1 MIGRA
6 AWRAVAAGCGAGLF
20 LTATMLLVRFWL
32 GTLTFPERIADGV
45 LLLIP
50 QQLFSLT
57 LDRFGFAAKP
67 LLFVGIVAAQ
77 VAFAGIGG
85 FLYWTLAVL
94 LAGRLDLTHPVAG
107 GASGA
112 LLGVAIDF
120 ALLPALGIV
129 APTAA
134 RGGVALAPALAQAGL
149 PGLAY
154 GLALVVLLRL
164 ATPPR
169 ARRAAVGEAFVVERA
184 EVARRAA
191 IALLLSSGGALVTA
205 LALRRLLGGAPAAA
219 PRANVPL
226 PAATDTGSLPTALAA
241 SAPPATAPT
250 STTAPLAATAPVTVT
265 ASSSP
270 AAGAIGGALPGV
282 TPSMVATA
290 TPPAPT
296 PTVPATPPI
305 AVSGPAIPA
314 AVAPALTPTAQF
326 YLISKNLVDPAL
338 VGNLWELTIG
348 GLVNQPRT
356 MRRDEF
362 LLLPPVKFAATLEC
376 ISNEPGGDLIGTATW
391 AGVPLRTLLTG
402 VGIRPEATHVVFTC
416 ADDYVERLTLA
427 QALDPATVLVHT
439 MNDAPLTQKHGF
451 PVRLIAAGRYGMKN
465 PKWVVR
471 LDLIAGS
478 IPSYW
483 SQRGWNP
490 DAPVQVFTR
499 IDAPQGAVPVGPVTV
514 GGVTY
519 AGDRGISRVE
529 ISADDGATWLP
540 AELEAPLSATTWV
553 RWVARWTPSAPG
565 TYTLSAR
572 AFEADGTPQVAQ
584 TTMLNPGGST
594 GYGRRTVIV
603 TP

>member
-6 AWRAVAAGCGAGLF
+6 AWRAVAVGCGAGLF
-20 LTATMLLVRFWL
+20 LTATMLLVRLWL
-32 GTLTFPERIADGV
+32 GTATFPERIADGV

-77 VAFAGIGG
+77 VIVAGIGG
-85 FLYWTLAVL
+85 FLYWTLAVF
-94 LAGRLDLTHPVAG
+94 LAGRFDLTHPLAG
-107 GASGA
+107 GALGI
-112 LLGVAIDF
+112 LLGLAIDF

-134 RGGVALAPALAQAGL
+134 RGDVPLPAALAQAGL
-149 PGLAY
+149 PSLTY

-169 ARRAAVGEAFVVERA
+169 ARRAASGGAFVVERGA
-184 EVARRAA
+184 VARRAA
-191 IALLLSSGGALVTA
+191 LALLLSGGGALVTA
-205 LALRRLLGGAPAAA
+205 LALRRLIDGPPAAATATPSAPPTIAAGDLPTPVPTAPAASTVEIAPAPATASPPATAGALGGAPPIAT
-219 PRANVPL
+219 
-226 PAATDTGSLPTALAA
+226 PAATVS
-241 SAPPATAPT
+241 
-250 STTAPLAATAPVTVT
+250 
-265 ASSSP
+265 
-270 AAGAIGGALPGV
+270 
-282 TPSMVATA
+282 A
-290 TPPAPT
+290 TPTLVA
-296 PTVPATPPI
+296 
-305 AVSGPAIPA
+305 SGPIIPA
-314 AVAPALTPTAQF
+314 AVAPALTPTARF

-348 GLVNQPRT
+348 GLVNEPRT

-362 LLLPPVKFAATLEC
+362 LTIPPVTFAATLEC

-391 AGVPLRTLLTG
+391 AGVPLRTLLVG
-402 VGIRPEATHVVFTC
+402 VGIRPEATHVVFGC

-471 LDLIAGS
+471 IDLIAGA

-490 DAPVQVFTR
+490 DAPVQAFTR
-499 IDAPQGAVPVGPVTV
+499 IDAPATAVGARGATPV
-514 GGVTY
+514 GGVAY

-529 ISADDGATWLP
+529 ISADNGATWLP
-540 AELEAPLSATTWV
+540 AELEAPLSPTTWV
-553 RWVARWTPSAPG
+553 RWMAPWTPPAPG

-572 AFEADGTPQVAQ
+572 AFEADGTPQTAE
-584 TTMLNPGGST
+584 TTTLNPRGST

-603 TP
+603 TL

>member
-6 AWRAVAAGCGAGLF
+6 IWRATAAGCGAGLF
-20 LTATMLLVRFWL
+20 LTATMLLVRLWL

-45 LLLIP
+45 LLLLP

-67 LLFVGIVAAQ
+67 LLFIGIVMAQ
-77 VAFAGIGG
+77 IVFAGIGG
-85 FLYWTLAVL
+85 FLYWVLAVF
-94 LAGRLDLTHPVAG
+94 LAGRIDLTHPLAG
-107 GASGA
+107 GVSGA

-134 RGGVALAPALAQAGL
+134 RGGVALPAALAQAGL

-169 ARRAAVGEAFVVERA
+169 ARRAAGSEAFVVEQG
-184 EVARRAA
+184 EIARRAA
-191 IALLLSSGGALVTA
+191 IGLLLSSGGALVTA
-205 LALRRLLGGAPAAA
+205 LALRRLLGGPSAAA
-219 PRANVPL
+219 PRADAPPPV
-226 PAATDTGSLPTALAA
+226 ATATGSLPTALAA
-241 SAPPATAPT
+241 SARP
-250 STTAPLAATAPVTVT
+250 TTAPLPATAPVTVT

-270 AAGAIGGALPGV
+270 TAGASGGALPGA
-282 TPSMVATA
+282 TPSMAATA
-290 TPPAPT
+290 TPTAPT
-296 PTVPATPPI
+296 PTVVASPTI
-305 AVSGPAIPA
+305 AASGPAIPA

-348 GLVNQPRT
+348 GLVSQPRT

-391 AGVPLRTLLTG
+391 AGIPLRTLLTG
-402 VGIRPEATHVVFTC
+402 VGVRPEATHVVFTC

-471 LDLIAGS
+471 IDLIAGS

-499 IDAPQGAVPVGPVTV
+499 IDAPTAPVAVRVVPVG
-514 GGVTY
+514 GVAY

-529 ISADDGATWLP
+529 ISADDGATWRV
-540 AELEAPLSATTWV
+540 AELETPLSATTWV
-553 RWVARWTPSAPG
+553 RWVARWTPPTPG
-565 TYTLSAR
+565 TYTLRAR
-572 AFEADGTPQVAQ
+572 AFEADGTPQTAA
-584 TTMLNPGGST
+584 TTTLNPGGST
-594 GYGRRTVIV
+594 GYGRRTVLVI
-603 TP
+603 P

>member
-20 LTATMLLVRFWL
+20 LTATMLLVRLWL

-67 LLFVGIVAAQ
+67 LLFVGIIVAQ
-77 VAFAGIGG
+77 VALGGIGG

-94 LAGRLDLTHPVAG
+94 LGGRIDLTRPLAG
-107 GASGA
+107 GASGT
-112 LLGVAIDF
+112 LLGVAVDF
-120 ALLPALGIV
+120 ALLPALGIA
-129 APTAA
+129 APTIA
-134 RGGVALAPALAQAGL
+134 RGGVALPAALAQAGL

-154 GLALVVLLRL
+154 GLALVALLRL

-169 ARRAAVGEAFVVERA
+169 ARRVALGGAFVVERG
-184 EVARRAA
+184 EVARRTAL
-191 IALLLSSGGALVTA
+191 ALLLSSGGALVTA
-205 LALRRLLGGAPAAA
+205 LALRRLLGVPPSPP
-219 PRANVPL
+219 PRANIPL
-226 PAATDTGSLPTALAA
+226 PAPTATRPIPVTVAASDLPTITPTA
-241 SAPPATAPT
+241 S
-250 STTAPLAATAPVTVT
+250 TAPVAAPAIVAT
-265 ASSSP
+265 SP
-270 AAGAIGGALPGV
+270 PAAAGAIGGALPGA
-282 TPSMVATA
+282 TPGAVVTA
-290 TPPAPT
+290 TPPALMPTASAT
-296 PTVPATPPI
+296 PTVGPSEPI
-305 AVSGPAIPA
+305 IPA

-338 VGNLWELTIG
+338 VGYLWELTIG
-348 GLVNQPRT
+348 GLVGQPRT
-356 MRRDEF
+356 IRRDEF

-376 ISNEPGGDLIGTATW
+376 ISNEPGGDLIGTAAW
-391 AGVPLRTLLTG
+391 AGVPLRTLLTS

-416 ADDYVERLTLA
+416 ADEYVERLTLA
-427 QALDPATVLVHT
+427 QALDPATILVHT

-471 LDLIAGS
+471 IDLIAGA

-499 IDAPQGAVPVGPVTV
+499 IDAPQTAIPMGTV
-514 GGVTY
+514 VIGGVAY

-529 ISADDGATWLP
+529 ISADAGATWLP
-540 AELEAPLSATTWV
+540 AELETPLSATTWV
-553 RWVARWTPSAPG
+553 RWAARWTPPAPG
-565 TYTLSAR
+565 TYTLVAR
-572 AFEADGTPQVAQ
+572 AFEADGTPQVAE
-584 TTMLNPGGST
+584 TTTLNPGGST
-594 GYGRRTVIV
+594 GYGRRTLIV

>member
-6 AWRAVAAGCGAGLF
+6 AWRAVAVGCGAGLF
-20 LTATMLLVRFWL
+20 LTATMLLVRLWL
-32 GTLTFPERIADGV
+32 GTPTFPERIADGV

-77 VAFAGIGG
+77 VIVAGIGG
-85 FLYWTLAVL
+85 FLYWTLAVF
-94 LAGRLDLTHPVAG
+94 LAGRFDLTHPLAG
-107 GASGA
+107 GALGI
-112 LLGVAIDF
+112 LLGLAIDF

-134 RGGVALAPALAQAGL
+134 RGGVPLPAALAQAGL

-169 ARRAAVGEAFVVERA
+169 ARRLAVGGAFVVERGA
-184 EVARRAA
+184 VARRAA
-191 IALLLSSGGALVTA
+191 LALLLSSGGALLTA
-205 LALRRLLGGAPAAA
+205 LALRRLIGGPPPVAIATVPTPTAIAAGGLPPPAPASTVA
-219 PRANVPL
+219 PGTATPL
-226 PAATDTGSLPTALAA
+226 IT
-241 SAPPATAPT
+241 ATASRP
-250 STTAPLAATAPVTVT
+250 A
-265 ASSSP
+265 
-270 AAGAIGGALPGV
+270 AAGAIGGAFPGV
-282 TPSMVATA
+282 TPSPVATA
-290 TPPAPT
+290 PPPAST
-296 PTVPATPPI
+296 PTVLATPTV
-305 AVSGPAIPA
+305 AVSGPTIPV
-314 AVAPALTPTAQF
+314 AVAPALTPTARF

-348 GLVNQPRT
+348 GLVNEPRT

-362 LLLPPVKFAATLEC
+362 LAIPPVTFAATLEC

-391 AGVPLRTLLTG
+391 AGVPLRTLLVG
-402 VGIRPEATHVVFTC
+402 VGIRPEATHVVFGC

-471 LDLIAGS
+471 IDLIAGA

-499 IDAPQGAVPVGPVTV
+499 IDAPATAVGVRGATPV
-514 GGVTY
+514 GGVAY

-540 AELEAPLSATTWV
+540 AELEAPLSPTTWV
-553 RWVARWTPSAPG
+553 RWVAPWTPPAPG

-572 AFEADGTPQVAQ
+572 AFEADGTPQTPE
-584 TTMLNPGGST
+584 TTTLNPRGST